1 VKRICP
7 SRGSREKLVNQIQPK
22 RNSLSWTNSVLA
34 KRKRDEEKAK
44 KESMDKGISNY
55 FTKGPIVAQPKAKV
69 GLTDNLKYLVT
80 KEDNSL

>member
-1 VKRICP
+1 
-7 SRGSREKLVNQIQPK
+7 
-22 RNSLSWTNSVLA
+22 
-34 KRKRDEEKAK
+34 
-44 KESMDKGISNY
+44 MDKGISNY